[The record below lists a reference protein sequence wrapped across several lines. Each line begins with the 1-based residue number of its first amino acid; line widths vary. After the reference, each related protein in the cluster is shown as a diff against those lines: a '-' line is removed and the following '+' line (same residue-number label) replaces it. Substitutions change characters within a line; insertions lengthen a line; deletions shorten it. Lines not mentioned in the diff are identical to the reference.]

1 MSTGR
6 AIALLGVSS
15 VFALFLAGLLLP
27 NDVWRVRLS
36 GDGLTL
42 SLLQKEEERGKA
54 ILVDEFEQSG
64 GLWNERSEEG
74 ARVRVAKGALQIR
87 ILEAETIDFET
98 LALPAEENRVQVEAV
113 ARVVGQERVVFG
125 LICAESSGPN
135 EPYSGQAGGYVLALQ
150 PRTRTVRIGHAAGR
164 SGHQIANAEVLVER
178 TLPASWRPGAT
189 TELQAECGPRV
200 LLRVD
205 GLEAAAVDR
214 SRTHP
219 FDGAGV
225 VVVALETAPVEVQFD
240 RFGVYRK
247 T

>member
-1 MSTGR
+1 MSGR
-6 AIALLGVSS
+6 AIARLGVVL
-15 VFALFLAGLLLP
+15 VFALLLAGLLLP
-27 NDVWRVRLS
+27 NDVWRVQLS

-42 SLLQKEEERGKA
+42 SFLQKREERGKA
-54 ILVDEFEQSG
+54 ILVDEFERSG

-87 ILEAETIDFET
+87 ILEMETIDFET

-113 ARVVGQERVVFG
+113 ARVVGQARVVYG
-125 LICAESSGPN
+125 LICAESAGPS
-135 EPYSGQAGGYVLALQ
+135 EPDSGQAGGYVLALQ
-150 PRTRTVRIGHAAGR
+150 PGTRMVRIGHAAGR
-164 SGHQIANAEVLVER
+164 FGHQIANAKVLVER
-178 TLPASWRPGAT
+178 ALPASWSPGAT
-189 TELQAECGPRV
+189 TELQAECGRRV

-205 GLEAAAVDR
+205 GFEAAAVER

-240 RFGVYRK
+240 RFGVYQR